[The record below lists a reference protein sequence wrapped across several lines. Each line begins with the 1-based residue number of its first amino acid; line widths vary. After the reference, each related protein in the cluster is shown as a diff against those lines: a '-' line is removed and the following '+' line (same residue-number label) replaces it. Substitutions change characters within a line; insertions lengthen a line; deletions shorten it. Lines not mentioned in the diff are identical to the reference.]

1 MILRILPLLLLVA
14 SSVFAQS
21 PKLDSLQR
29 LLQTLPQDTNR
40 IKVNTAIFRSM
51 VSSNPKKAM
60 PYVQEAL
67 QLSQKLHLP
76 KWEAS
81 SYSNLGIGYDLQ
93 NDYVAALDSYL
104 KGLKIAQ
111 QHQDYTNLPALYN
124 NMANTYKKQNDLDGA
139 MEYYKKSLELKKK
152 YAPGEKLHIAYTLNN
167 IAVIY
172 DGKKDYIQAMDYY
185 LQSLELKQ
193 ESKDK
198 KSIAQ
203 TLSNIGVLYLR
214 KNYPE
219 KCIEYQLKAIPMFEE
234 VHEKIGLIAALLP
247 MVNAYDSLHN
257 LPKAIE
263 AGKKAFALSQQVGA
277 PKLSEQASRYLSELY
292 EKQKDYKK
300 AYYYLSLRNSYYDS
314 LTNEEKVRDFERM
327 KSGYELEK
335 KDLENQTLL
344 KDKKIREAENAAL
357 AKDQQVKIAQLQLAE
372 LSLSKEEELRQMEKI
387 QFDRKLEAEA
397 AEKIQLRKDKQL
409 QTTELKLK
417 ETIIGQQ
424 RLWGILIGLIVLLLG
439 VLSMVFYKNNQQKK
453 KDNALLN
460 AQKEAIEQQNMRLEE
475 LNAIK
480 DKLFSIISHDFRSPL
495 HSLQGI
501 VELMHTETLSAEE
514 TKRIL
519 PQLSERLGITLHL
532 LENLLH
538 WAKNQMK
545 GMTVNATTFDIK
557 PVVEESVRLVQ
568 IQLAKKQIELQNQLH
583 AMPVHADREMIN
595 LVIRNLVSN
604 AVKFTKPRGQ
614 ITIQAQ
620 PIDRYVHISVQDTG
634 LGIAQENLERL
645 FTAAATFTTPGTANE
660 KGTGLGLNLCKDFV
674 VKNGGDIWVES
685 EPGKGT
691 KFTFTIPVP
700 SPA

>member
-1 MILRILPLLLLVA
+1 
-14 SSVFAQS
+14 
-21 PKLDSLQR
+21 
-29 LLQTLPQDTNR
+29 
-40 IKVNTAIFRSM
+40 
-51 VSSNPKKAM
+51 M
-60 PYVQEAL
+60 PYTQEAL
-67 QLSQKLHLP
+67 RLSQKLNSA

-81 SYSNLGIGYDLQ
+81 SYLNLGIGYDIQ
-93 NDYVAALDSYL
+93 NNYVAALDNYL

-111 QHQDYTNLPALYN
+111 QLQEQIAIASFYN
-124 NMANTYKKQNDLDGA
+124 NLANTYRKQQDIDGA
-139 MEYYKKSLELKKK
+139 LVYYQKSLELKKK
-152 YAPGEKLHIAYTLNN
+152 HSPTDKLYIAHTLNN
-167 IAVIY
+167 IATIY
-172 DGKKDYIQAMDYY
+172 DQKKEYDKALEYY

-193 ESKDK
+193 QTKDK
-198 KSIAQ
+198 KSIAY
-203 TLSNIGVLYLR
+203 TISNIGVVYLR
-214 KNYPE
+214 KKYPE
-219 KCIEYQLKAIPMFEE
+219 KCIEYQLKAIPLFEE
-234 VHEKIGLIAALLP
+234 VHDKVGLIQALLP
-247 MVNAYDSLHN
+247 MTNAYDSLHN

-263 AGKKAFALSQQVGA
+263 AGEKAFALSEQAGIQSTA
-277 PKLSEQASRYLSELY
+277 EQASRYLSDLY
-292 EKQKDYKK
+292 EQQKNYER
-300 AYYYLSLRNSYYDS
+300 AYRYLSLQNAYYDS
-314 LTNEEKVRDFERM
+314 LTNNENVREFERL
-327 KSGYELEK
+327 KARYELEK
-335 KDLENQTLL
+335 KELENQALL
-344 KDKKIREAENAAL
+344 KDNKIRDAENAAL
-357 AKDQQVKIAQLQLAE
+357 AKDQQVKTTQLQLAE
-372 LSLSKEEELRQMEKI
+372 LSLSKEEELRQMEKM

-397 AEKIQLRKDKQL
+397 AEKVQLRKDKQL

-424 RLWGILIGLIVLLLG
+424 RLWGILISLIVLLLG
-439 VLSMVFYKNNQQKK
+439 ILSLAFYKNSRQKK

-538 WAKNQMK
+538 WAKNQMD

-557 PVVEESVRLVQ
+557 PVAEESVRLVQ

-583 AMPVHADREMIN
+583 AIPVHADREMIN

-614 ITIQAQ
+614 ITLQAQ
-620 PIDRYVHISVQDTG
+620 PIDRFVHISVQDTG

-700 SPA
+700 VQA